1 MEGVRTWQIDQRCR
15 AAMRRGVCIVTL
27 SWNIWRVNENL
38 RYIEPEDIPLSPR
51 GFKGDVKIC
60 CSSELRRCGKK
71 GEQNLRLAEST
82 LEILLTYNNS
92 MVLSV
97 TT

>member
-1 MEGVRTWQIDQRCR
+1 MEGFRTWQIDQRCR

-27 SWNIWRVNENL
+27 LWNIWRGNENL

-60 CSSELRRCGKK
+60 CSSELRRYEKK
-71 GEQNLRLAEST
+71 GRAKFMLGRDITNIQ
-82 LEILLTYNNS
+82 
-92 MVLSV
+92 
-97 TT
+97 